1 MLNQSIHAVFEG
13 IAPVCVAFNAAKH
26 KFPSAISSAILEH
39 KCVDL
44 SFQIENKKT
53 RKVLSSAHQ
62 QLSPTHCFE
71 CYLFSK

>member
-26 KFPSAISSAILEH
+26 KFPSAISEAILEH

-53 RKVLSSAHQ
+53 AFISTSATLPH
-62 QLSPTHCFE
+62 T
-71 CYLFSK
+71 LF